1 MARISL
7 FYGKITEFDKANED
21 WVSYVERMTFFLFFE
36 AKGIGEQLEKSY
48 CAIECWGTDEQAI
61 EKFIRAKQTVR

>member
-1 MARISL
+1 MKTGLAVL
-7 FYGKITEFDKANED
+7 KELHC
-21 WVSYVERMTFFLFFE
+21 FLFFE
-36 AKGIGEQLEKSY
+36 AKGIGEHLEKSY